1 MNSFPR
7 KLLTIVTEA
16 AIEHLLTQELE
27 RLGAHG
33 YTIADAR
40 GKGHRGVRS
49 ADWSAS
55 SNVRIEVICDDIT
68 AARIADYLR
77 QNYYENYAMIL
88 WLEEVAVLRPE
99 KF

>member
-16 AIEHLLTQELE
+16 AIENLLTQELE

-33 YTIADAR
+33 YTITDAR

-77 QNYYENYAMIL
+77 QNYYDNYAMIL